1 MKDRIAGAPGRYSA
15 VVTGGE
21 YQKLLSGQP
30 FAITMTRDD
39 EPVVEGTP
47 YNKAAVLPDNLATLL
62 CPGVED
68 PTPADALGALQV
80 NKAPAGYGLGEA
92 HGRYCSDCH
101 AFAEGG
107 FYYVDIN
114 TANNPAAGSGSLFI
128 QPIVASNGADFYL
141 TLKSGA
147 IIWHC
152 YYSSFAKAW
161 QPWECENP
169 PMEIGVEYRTTERH
183 DGKAVYAIRLDF
195 GYLPDSSSKGAT
207 TPVLVDMAAAVVVGV
222 SGHFVDD
229 MGTTGGELFGLK
241 EIVGHNTN
249 ICADKISLS
258 ITTDGDVSE
267 FKAYPVIKYTKD

>member
-21 YQKLLSGQP
+21 YQKLLNGQP

-39 EPVVEGTP
+39 NPVEEGTP
-47 YNKAAVLPDNLATLL
+47 YSKAAVLPDGLATLL
-62 CPGVED
+62 CPDIED

-107 FYYVDIN
+107 FYYVDSN
-114 TANNPAAGSGSLFI
+114 TANNPTAGSGSLFV
-128 QPIVASNGADFYL
+128 QPILTTNGTDFYL

-152 YYSSFAKAW
+152 YYSSFAGAW

-169 PMEIGVEYRTTERH
+169 PMELGVEYRTTERWN
-183 DGKAVYAIRLDF
+183 GK
-195 GYLPDSSSKGAT
+195 
-207 TPVLVDMAAAVVVGV
+207 PV
-222 SGHFVDD
+222 
-229 MGTTGGELFGLK
+229 
-241 EIVGHNTN
+241 
-249 ICADKISLS
+249 
-258 ITTDGDVSE
+258 
-267 FKAYPVIKYTKD
+267 YTKLMNYGMFSEGKTADVTVYNEDGTFDAYVDLIRVIGLVHLVNEDRIAQYAYLQFDSIYLRIENEGWNDSEMVNCYAQTWYVKYV